1 MRFSM
6 QLNKFLVFFIFI
18 SFQAIAQ
25 VGTRPSYES
34 LANVLKAKNTQW
46 KLSST
51 LFQTTA
57 YYDYAGVKQDLGSR
71 DTFSRLESEFT
82 YRKNLAKNFE
92 GGLFG
97 RYRSQ
102 NSEETDTA
110 GVIHGTSKSGLE
122 SVGGILRHTFVPIER
137 IRYTV
142 EGGARF
148 VSYKNGNFDS
158 TQPYSELVLGDAVNE
173 LFGGGAF
180 AYDTVDKNIFTGRL
194 HLNFPTARQSSELK
208 YDSHFAFVWEKLALL
223 GGVAGIYSLNQDK
236 YTDDQTAKPRI
247 YNGATRMYNS
257 INRSYVA
264 PYIGVNIGF
273 SPHWRVEGKMSSIV
287 VANSY
292 DQGNE
297 YMLNLVYNT
306 TRSDDTRLVEK
317 DDKFKTYN
325 IEASVVKVSPR
336 SKFIRID
343 KGLAQDV
350 EKGMRADI
358 FDFDYLGGNK
368 ILASGVVMEVTAD
381 AAVVKILEL
390 YGKTEIKTG
399 HVVRLME
406 L

>member
-1 MRFSM
+1 MRFLM
-6 QLNKFLVFFIFI
+6 LLNSFLFLILVISHGVF
-18 SFQAIAQ
+18 AQ

-34 LANVLKAKNTQW
+34 FANVLKPKNYQW
-46 KLSST
+46 KLSSS

-71 DTFSRLESEFT
+71 DSFSRLESELT
-82 YRKNLAKNFE
+82 YRNNFAKNFE
-92 GGLFG
+92 GGIFG

-102 NSEETDTA
+102 SSEETDTA

-122 SVGGILRHTFVPIER
+122 SFGGILRHTFVPIER
-137 IRYTV
+137 IRYTL

-148 VSYKNGNFDS
+148 TTYKNGNFDT
-158 TQPYSELVLGDAVNE
+158 TQPYNELVLGDAVNE

-180 AYDTVDKNIFTGRL
+180 GYDTVDKNVFTGRI
-194 HLNFPTARQSSELK
+194 HLNFPTSKQSSELK
-208 YDSHFAFVWEKLALL
+208 YDTHFAFVWEKFALL

-264 PYIGVNIGF
+264 PYVGMNIGF
-273 SPHWRVEGKMSSIV
+273 TPHWRLEGKMSSVIM
-287 VANSY
+287 ANSY

-297 YMLNLVYNT
+297 YMVNLVYNT
-306 TRSDDTRLVEK
+306 SRADETRLIEK

-350 EKGMRADI
+350 EKGMRADV

-368 ILASGVVMEVTAD
+368 LLASGVVMEVTAD

-390 YGKTEIKTG
+390 YGKTEIKVG